1 MSNSNKRKTLIE
13 KSVVTDGEWF
23 AKFEALTEGQSHY
36 MLLESGRTGRY
47 SIMGLQPEAIIKG
60 KDKMLSVKTSN
71 GKEHVHEGDL
81 LQSLEEVL
89 KPYSVDKMADA
100 CGPPIQGGALG
111 YISYDVVRQI
121 EKLADQAQD
130 DLLFPEIYFLVF
142 EDLFVYDHEEHLLWI
157 CVNGSSEVDL
167 LKRVQAYK
175 EQWKYA
181 DKDSKDEQANREHKS
196 IDGVKTTFSE
206 DEFGQ
211 AVRTIKD
218 YIRAGD
224 VFQVNLS
231 VRHSR
236 PLQAEPIEVY
246 KQLRSFNPSPYMS
259 YMHTPEHQ
267 IVSASP
273 ELLVKKRGTEL
284 STRPIAGTRSRGK
297 TPAEDAELE
306 HELTTDE
313 KERAEHVM
321 LVDLERNDLGRVS
334 SYGSVEVDELLVVE
348 KYSHVMHLVSNVK
361 GQLAKGLSLFDCI
374 RATFPGGTITGA
386 PKVRTMEIIEE
397 LEPVR
402 RGIYTGAI
410 GWISFHGDMELN
422 IVIRTMVCQDGQA
435 YVQAGAGIVID
446 SNPVQE
452 YKESIKKARALW
464 HAYELA
470 EKSYEMS

>member
-1 MSNSNKRKTLIE
+1 MILVE
-13 KSVVTDGEWF
+13 TDWF
-23 AKFEALTEGQSHY
+23 EKFEAFTEEQSHY
-36 MLLESGRTGRY
+36 MLLESGRAGRY
-47 SIMGLQPEAIIKG
+47 SIMGVQPEAIIEGKG
-60 KDKMLSVKTSN
+60 SHLSITPSN
-71 GKEHVHEGDL
+71 GEKTTLEGDL
-81 LQSLEEVL
+81 LQSLESVL
-89 KPYSVDKMADA
+89 EPYKVEAPADEL
-100 CGPPIQGGALG
+100 GPPIQGGSLG

-121 EKLADQAQD
+121 EKLEHKAQD
-130 DLLFPEIYFLVF
+130 DLEFPEIYFLVF
-142 EDLFVYDHEEHLLWI
+142 EDLFVYDHEESVIWI
-157 CVNGSSEVDL
+157 CVNGTEENEL
-167 LKRVQAYK
+167 AKRIEDYAQKWKNASPLTNK
-175 EQWKYA
+175 EEFK
-181 DKDSKDEQANREHKS
+181 REPVS
-196 IDGVKTTFSE
+196 FNEIEATFSE
-206 DEFGQ
+206 EEFGR
-211 AVRTIKD
+211 AVRTIQD
-218 YIRAGD
+218 YIKEGD

-236 PLQAEPIEVY
+236 PLHVEPIEVY

-259 YMHTPEHQ
+259 YIHTPQHK

-273 ELLVKKRGTEL
+273 ELLVKKRGLEL

-306 HELTTDE
+306 NELTTDE

-361 GQLAKGLSLFDCI
+361 GLLAEGLSLYDCI
-374 RATFPGGTITGA
+374 KATFPGGTITGA

-435 YVQAGAGIVID
+435 HVQAGAGIVID
-446 SNPVQE
+446 SDPVQE

-464 HAYELA
+464 HANELA
-470 EKSYEMS
+470 EKSFELS